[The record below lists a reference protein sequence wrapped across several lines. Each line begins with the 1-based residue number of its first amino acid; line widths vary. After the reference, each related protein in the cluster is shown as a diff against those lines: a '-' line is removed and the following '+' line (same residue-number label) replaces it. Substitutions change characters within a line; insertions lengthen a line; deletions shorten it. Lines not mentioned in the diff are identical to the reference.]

1 MIHFGVAYCSTL
13 NALQYFAINYGN
25 TVIICSV
32 LHCRDLERER
42 NDWHA
47 TLSDVLSE
55 F

>member
-1 MIHFGVAYCSTL
+1 MLVLGIVLHLLLHFT
-13 NALQYFAINYGN
+13 INSGN
-25 TVIICSV
+25 TINICSV

-47 TLSDVLSE
+47 TLSHVLSE